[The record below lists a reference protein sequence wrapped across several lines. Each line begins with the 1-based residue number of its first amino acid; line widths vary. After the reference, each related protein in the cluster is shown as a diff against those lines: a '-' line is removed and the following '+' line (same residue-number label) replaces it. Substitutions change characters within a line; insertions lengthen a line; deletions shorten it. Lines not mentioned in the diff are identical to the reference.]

1 MNEEYGN
8 ISDGFFLSQEEVNN
22 LRNAKKKLTDYGREQ
37 LKKLKEMTVGEL
49 MDTEKFQ
56 EEFAKWLRDIRD
68 E

>member
-37 LKKLKEMTVGEL
+37 LKKLKEKQDKK
-49 MDTEKFQ
+49 DTDK
-56 EEFAKWLRDIRD
+56 
-68 E
+68 